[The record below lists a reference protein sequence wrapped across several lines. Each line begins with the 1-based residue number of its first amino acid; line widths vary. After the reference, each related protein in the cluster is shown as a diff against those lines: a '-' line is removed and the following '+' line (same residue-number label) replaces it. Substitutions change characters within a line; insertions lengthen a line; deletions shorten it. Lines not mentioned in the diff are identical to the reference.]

1 MHAQL
6 ENIPFNGTMVMCS
19 VNCSKPQVLEE
30 ALVFKGQKHV
40 PPYSYFD
47 RLDEG
52 TVIVKIIEETNSFG
66 SRVSSAPVRTKIEN
80 LLNNTDGMIEINMSE
95 VELISSSFADEIFG
109 KIFASLGPI
118 NFMQRIKITGMNRLV
133 TQLANRAIQQ
143 RMSN

>member
-1 MHAQL
+1 
-6 ENIPFNGTMVMCS
+6 
-19 VNCSKPQVLEE
+19 
-30 ALVFKGQKHV
+30 
-40 PPYSYFD
+40 
-47 RLDEG
+47 
-52 TVIVKIIEETNSFG
+52 
-66 SRVSSAPVRTKIEN
+66 
-80 LLNNTDGMIEINMSE
+80 MIEINMSE